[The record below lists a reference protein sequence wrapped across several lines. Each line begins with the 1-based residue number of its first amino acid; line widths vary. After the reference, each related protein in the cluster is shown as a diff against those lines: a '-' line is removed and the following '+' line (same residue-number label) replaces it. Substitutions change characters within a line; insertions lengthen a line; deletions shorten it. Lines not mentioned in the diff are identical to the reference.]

1 MEQEQGGGQV
11 DASSIVVV
19 SANQVST
26 TLGDEAVIL
35 GADAGQYFGL
45 NEVGARVWELVQHPV
60 SVSTIRDTLCGEY
73 EVAPEECE
81 RDVVELLNELSRNGL
96 IDVRPAP
103 SAS

>member
-1 MEQEQGGGQV
+1 MEQERGGGQV

-45 NEVGARVWELVQHPV
+45 NEVGARIWELVQQPV
-60 SVSTIRDTLCGEY
+60 SVSAIRDTLCREY
-73 EVAPEECE
+73 DVAPEECE
-81 RDVVELLNELSRNGL
+81 RDLVELLNELSRNGL
-96 IDVRPAP
+96 VDVRRAP